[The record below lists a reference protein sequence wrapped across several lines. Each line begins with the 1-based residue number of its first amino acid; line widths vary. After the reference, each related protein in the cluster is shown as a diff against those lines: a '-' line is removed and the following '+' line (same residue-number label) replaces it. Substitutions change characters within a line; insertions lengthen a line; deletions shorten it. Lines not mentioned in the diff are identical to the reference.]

1 MVKTEM
7 KSMIYSMQ
15 ILTTPLF
22 RFKILNNGYLSFA
35 KDLLY
40 DSVTCQ
46 SCYIFLTA
54 VNVGN
59 NTIFS
64 GFVVTSSV

>member
-7 KSMIYSMQ
+7 KSLLIYSIQ

-22 RFKILNNGYLSFA
+22 RFEILNNGYLSFA

-40 DSVTCQ
+40 DCMTCQ
-46 SCYIFLTA
+46 SCYIFLTTI
-54 VNVGN
+54 NVGN
-59 NTIFS
+59 NTIFYQ
-64 GFVVTSSV
+64 FCYY